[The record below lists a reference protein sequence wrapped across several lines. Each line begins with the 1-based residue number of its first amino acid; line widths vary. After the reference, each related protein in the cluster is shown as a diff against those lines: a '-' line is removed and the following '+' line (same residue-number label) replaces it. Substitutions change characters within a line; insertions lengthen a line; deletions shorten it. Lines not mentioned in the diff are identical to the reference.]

1 MKILT
6 TLIKTASEF
15 YNVDAKGD
23 NRNRPTVYARN
34 AIYAIARDCYGL
46 KYKHIGKAL
55 KRDHSTVIYGYNQ
68 HQILMQYDKVY
79 REQFDDFYQLTH
91 NLPTDKVKLAIL
103 YKLKRFNHYQ
113 LSELLICVNA
123 IDKKK

>member
-1 MKILT
+1 MKILNNV
-6 TLIKTASEF
+6 IKTAADI
-15 YNVDAKGD
+15 YGVDPLD
-23 NRNRPTVYARN
+23 NCRKRPVVYARN

-79 REQFDDFYQLTH
+79 REQFDNFYQLTH